1 MNFAGAAM
9 GVLQVYFPD
18 RYMPPEFS
26 ARLGENMLE
35 ALSYVGADGRIITRP
50 PGLSDTPGGAAIAG
64 GLTALLG
71 MGLVLH
77 TRKFWHSLALVV
89 MIGVGLAAV
98 YLTQVRSVLLM
109 VIGAAIV
116 VGVLALRQGHVQRA
130 LWAFAVGSSLV
141 VGSFIW
147 ASSIGGS
154 SVEGRFL
161 GIREQGALS
170 TYQTNRG
177 DFLSRTAGELLDQY
191 PLGAGV
197 GRWGMM
203 HQYFGDPFLPNAE
216 SIYVEIQ
223 PTGWL
228 LDGGLPM
235 WLLYGGAVLA
245 SIASVLGLAFGR
257 DPDIANIAP
266 LVVAVQLFI
275 VGMSLSGP
283 AFNTQ
288 LGILFW
294 GVSAALFGAA
304 RGNTEAASHEQVQ

>member
-1 MNFAGAAM
+1 M
-9 GVLQVYFPD
+9 
-18 RYMPPEFS
+18 
-26 ARLGENMLE
+26 
-35 ALSYVGADGRIITRP
+35 
-50 PGLSDTPGGAAIAG
+50 
-64 GLTALLG
+64 
-71 MGLVLH
+71 
-77 TRKFWHSLALVV
+77 
-89 MIGVGLAAV
+89 
-98 YLTQVRSVLLM
+98 
-109 VIGAAIV
+109 
-116 VGVLALRQGHVQRA
+116 
-130 LWAFAVGSSLV
+130 
-141 VGSFIW
+141 W

-177 DFLSRTAGELLDQY
+177 DFLSRTVGDLLDQY

-235 WLLYGGAVLA
+235 WLLYGGAVIA
-245 SIASVLGLAFGR
+245 SIASVLGLAFAR
-257 DPDIANIAP
+257 DPEVANVAP

-294 GVSAALFGAA
+294 AVTSAIFGAA
-304 RGNTEAASHEQVQ
+304 RSNTEAASNPQVQ